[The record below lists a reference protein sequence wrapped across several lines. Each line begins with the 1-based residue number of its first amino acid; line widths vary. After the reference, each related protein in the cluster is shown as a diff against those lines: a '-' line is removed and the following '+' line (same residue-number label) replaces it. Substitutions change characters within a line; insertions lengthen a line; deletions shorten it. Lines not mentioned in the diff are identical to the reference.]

1 MASEYNSKITR
12 LQGNQPRIP
21 QLKDLFKPA
30 TFHVECIILS
40 SLLGTIVAAQHSGHY
55 SCHGL
60 HLAGWKG
67 KLAKS
72 YGVPSSAATTRFRNT
87 QGDSNQQLHYY

>member
-12 LQGNQPRIP
+12 QQGNRPRTP
-21 QLKDLFKPA
+21 QLKVLFRPA

-40 SLLGTIVAAQHSGHY
+40 SFEPSLLGTIVAAQHSGNH

-60 HLAGWKG
+60 HLAGWTG
-67 KLAKS
+67 KLAKPV
-72 YGVPSSAATTRFRNT
+72 GVLS
-87 QGDSNQQLHYY
+87 